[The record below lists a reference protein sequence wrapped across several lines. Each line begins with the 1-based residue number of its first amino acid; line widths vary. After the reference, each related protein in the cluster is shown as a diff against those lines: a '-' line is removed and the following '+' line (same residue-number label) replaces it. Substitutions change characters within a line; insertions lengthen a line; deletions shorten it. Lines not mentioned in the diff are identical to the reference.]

1 VKKTDAIKELDAAL
15 KTIAVACELLRPYL
29 PLFRQFERE
38 KRLMESAGPVLDP
51 TLFNSSERRAT
62 EAIVAPAFSAA
73 QAFIAEIDAQQ
84 ARVKAAFATVKR
96 EA

>member
-1 VKKTDAIKELDAAL
+1 MKKADAIKELDAAL
-15 KTIAVACELLRPYL
+15 KTIAVTVELLRPYL

-38 KRLMESAGPVLDP
+38 KQLMESVGPILDP

-62 EAIVAPAFSAA
+62 EAIVAPAFLAA
-73 QAFIAEIDAQQ
+73 TAFVAEIDAQQ
-84 ARVKAAFATVKR
+84 AKVKAAFATVKK